1 MGKNARFVFLG
12 STASVPSAKADSFYM
27 AVVKPDGRFFLLD
40 CGGSPIHKLLKSGI
54 NPLLLEG
61 ILLSHHH
68 PDHIYG
74 LPYLVQGLWLLG
86 RRSPIPI
93 WALSEGCETAR
104 KLMEVWDWS
113 IFKDFCGIECHPI
126 EPSEMATVLE
136 DDFFEIVASPVDHL
150 IPTLAFRIRSK
161 LSGKAVVCSGDTA
174 PSEKVVRL
182 AERAFILVHEST
194 GDFPG
199 HSSAYQAGEIAR
211 RSQVSSLILA
221 HFNPWLDPEKIL
233 EEAQQAFGGPVRLAA
248 DGDVYEF

>member
-1 MGKNARFVFLG
+1 MGKSARFVFLG
-12 STASVPSAKADSFYM
+12 SAASVPSAEADSFYM
-27 AVVKPDGRFFLLD
+27 AVVKPDSRFFLLD
-40 CGGSPIHKLLKSGI
+40 CGGSPIHKLLKLGLD
-54 NPLLLEG
+54 PLLLEG

-93 WALSEGCETAR
+93 WALPEGCETAE

-113 IFKDFCGIECHPI
+113 YFKDFCGIKYHPV
-126 EPSEMATVLE
+126 EPLETAVILE
-136 DDFFEIVASPVDHL
+136 DDVFEITASPVDHL

-174 PSEKVVRL
+174 PSERVVRL
-182 AERAFILVHEST
+182 AEKAFILVHEST
-194 GDFPG
+194 GNFPG

-211 RSQVSSLILA
+211 KSQVSLLILA
-221 HFNPWLDPEKIL
+221 HFNPWLDLEKTVK
-233 EEAQQAFGGPVRLAA
+233 EAQEAFGGPVRLAA
-248 DGDVYEF
+248 DGDMYEF